1 MRQPRA
7 SLSVNIWILWM
18 LEGFI
23 VVGLP
28 WVHVFVSLPVDVV
41 QMGGGGREFVTL
53 GKYIINGHYDGRA
66 S

>member
-41 QMGGGGREFVTL
+41 QMGGGEGNL
-53 GKYIINGHYDGRA
+53 
-66 S
+66 